1 MAHSEVPIDKL
12 LAGFQRFRERFFQKE
27 IALFRQLATQGQ
39 SPRVAVVACCD
50 ARVDPAIIT
59 DCAPGDLFT
68 LRNVAN
74 LVPPNEPEG
83 VYHGTSAALEFAVC
97 MLGVEHIVVMGHAQC
112 GGIAALLADAHNGNR
127 FIDAWMNI
135 AREAREHVLADATL
149 VTPAERAHACELDAV
164 RVSLRNLLTF
174 PWIRARV
181 EAGQL
186 RLHGWYFDLAAG
198 RLMRRDPNT
207 DRFE

>member
-1 MAHSEVPIDKL
+1 MAHSELPIDKL
-12 LAGFQRFRERFFQKE
+12 LAGFQRFRERFFRQE
-27 IALFRQLATQGQ
+27 TALFRQLATQGQ

-68 LRNVAN
+68 IRNVAN

-83 VYHGTSAALEFAVC
+83 VYHGTSAALEFAVLT
-97 MLGVEHIVVMGHAQC
+97 LGVEHIVVMGHAQC
-112 GGIAALLADAHNGNR
+112 GGIAALLADAHDGNR

-135 AREAREHVLADATL
+135 VREARGRVLGDVTL
-149 VTPAERAHACELDAV
+149 ITQAERTRACELDAV

-174 PWIRARV
+174 SWIRTRV
-181 EAGQL
+181 ETGQL
-186 RLHGWYFDLAAG
+186 RLHGWYFDLDAG
-198 RLMRRDPNT
+198 RLMRRDPHT
-207 DRFE
+207 DHFE